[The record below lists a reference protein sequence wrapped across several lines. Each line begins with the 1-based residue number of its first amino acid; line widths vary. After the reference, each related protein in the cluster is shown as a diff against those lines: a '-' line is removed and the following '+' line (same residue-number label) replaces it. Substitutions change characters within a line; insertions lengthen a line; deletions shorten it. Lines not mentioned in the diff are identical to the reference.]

1 MDASNSKIELIKSV
15 RQYGE
20 RIHNLRL
27 SINPFDVQIRLNQIN
42 IDRDGLLQC
51 AIDGVALDN
60 FISECQDHMRQW
72 ESAERHYAGF
82 RGGRAFVGLREA
94 KDFIESQMMQIK
106 VEFVTHTY
114 DNDPLPRHAFNS
126 VEEAMKCIAENQRV
140 GTYHIRN
147 GFNRN
152 ENGLGDLLATITI
165 E

>member
-1 MDASNSKIELIKSV
+1 MEKIPLIQAV
-15 RQYGE
+15 RGYGQ
-20 RIHNLRL
+20 RIYDLRF
-27 SINPFDVQIRLNQIN
+27 SINPWDIEERLNIIRDDHHELCDN
-42 IDRDGLLQC
+42 GIDSQALADFVGQC
-51 AIDGVALDN
+51 SDR
-60 FISECQDHMRQW
+60 MRTY
-72 ESAERHYAGF
+72 ENMLRRVYVGA
-82 RGGRAFVGLREA
+82 AFVGLKEA
-94 KDFIESQMMQIK
+94 KDFVESQIAQFK